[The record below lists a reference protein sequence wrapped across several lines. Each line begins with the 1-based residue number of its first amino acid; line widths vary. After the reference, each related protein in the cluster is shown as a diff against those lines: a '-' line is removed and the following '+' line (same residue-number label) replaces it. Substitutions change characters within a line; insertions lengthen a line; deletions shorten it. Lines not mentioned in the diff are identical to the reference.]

1 MSPQP
6 LILASAS
13 PRRRDLLDEHGI
25 AFEVAVAED
34 AEPGREPGESCEGF
48 ALRAAVAKA
57 SAVAPAY
64 PGRRVLG
71 ADTIV
76 AIDDEVLGKPG
87 GPAEASEMLKRLSGR
102 THEVQTGVAVVV
114 ATRDGVEVVAA
125 AVATSEVTFRPLS
138 DREIEQ
144 YVATGE
150 PLDKA
155 GAYGIQ
161 GRGGDLV
168 ASFAG
173 SYSNIVGLP
182 IELVSEMLAGL
193 EGR

>member
-1 MSPQP
+1 VSPRP

-13 PRRRDLLDEHGI
+13 PRRRDLLAQHGI
-25 AFEVAVAED
+25 AFEVAVATD
-34 AEPGREPGESCEGF
+34 AEPCREPGEPCESF

-57 SAVAPAY
+57 AAVAPDY
-64 PGRRVLG
+64 PRRPVLG

-76 AIDDEVLGKPG
+76 VIDDEVLGKPG
-87 GPAEASEMLKRLSGR
+87 GPGEAREMLKRLSGR
-102 THEVQTGVAVVV
+102 THQVQTGVAVVEATPGGV
-114 ATRDGVEVVAA
+114 AVVAGE
-125 AVATSEVTFRPLS
+125 VAISEVTFRSLS

-161 GRGGDLV
+161 GRGGELV

-182 IELVSEMLAGL
+182 MELVKEMLAGP